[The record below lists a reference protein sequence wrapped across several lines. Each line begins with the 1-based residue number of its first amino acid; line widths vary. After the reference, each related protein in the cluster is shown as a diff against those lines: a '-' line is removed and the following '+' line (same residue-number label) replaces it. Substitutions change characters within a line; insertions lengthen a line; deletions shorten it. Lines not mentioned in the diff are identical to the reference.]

1 MKYTFLLTIAL
12 TLSLNAFAQEA
23 TSDMESIFDGN
34 DLKHWE
40 VPENN
45 VWWSIDAGT
54 LWAKSDPGQKGSILW
69 TKEKYTDFVVQMDFK
84 FGEGTI
90 DSGIFMRG
98 EDEKNPQVQ
107 IGISGS
113 LKRDMTGSPYVP
125 KSGYPVEAEGIKEL
139 LKLDDWNTIKAM
151 AKGNSYTVWLNG
163 KEVMN
168 YTLEGANLE
177 GPIGLQ
183 LHPGREMS
191 IQFRNIKAA
200 RL

>member
-1 MKYTFLLTIAL
+1 MKYTFSLFFSLVF
-12 TLSLNAFAQEA
+12 TLAVFGQEKA
-23 TSDMESIFDGN
+23 YKMKSVFNGEN
-34 DLKHWE
+34 LKHWK
-40 VPENN
+40 VPSDNI
-45 VWWSIDAGT
+45 WWSIEGDA
-54 LWAKSDPGQKGSILW
+54 LWAKSDPDKKGSTLW
-69 TKEKYTDFVVQMDFK
+69 TKKKYTDFVVQMEFK

-98 EDEKNPQVQ
+98 ESPENAQIQ

-125 KSGYPVEAEGIKEL
+125 KKGYPVEAQGIKEL
-139 LKLDDWNTIKAM
+139 LKMDGWNTIKAM
-151 AKGNSYTVWLNG
+151 AQGNSYKVWLNG

-168 YTLEGANLE
+168 YTLENADLK
-177 GPIGLQ
+177 GPIGIQ

-191 IQFRNIKAA
+191 IQFKNILVA